1 MVLSMTAFGRA
12 ACTENGL
19 TASVEMRSV
28 NSRTLDIA
36 VRLPRTHAQ
45 LEERIKGLLRQ
56 RFARGR
62 IDVFVEIVSI
72 GQTDTVFV
80 VDEKLVEA
88 FAGAIKQIAEVSGLE
103 ISVSASDFLR
113 QDGLITQT
121 RAETDIAEQWPI
133 LEKAVVQAAQ
143 ELASMREIEG
153 KALAEDL
160 LRHIEQVKAL
170 AGQIEELS
178 GGLPAILK
186 ERFVQR
192 MAMLAQNAAD
202 LDPGR
207 MAQEAAFLADKA
219 DISEEIVRAYSHVA
233 QFLTIMEGQE
243 PSGRQLNFLAQE
255 LHREFSTMGSKSPVA
270 ELSHKVVDAKTLVE
284 KIREQV
290 QNVE

>member
-12 ACTENGL
+12 SCTENGI

-36 VRLPRTHAQ
+36 VRLPRTHAH
-45 LEERIKGLLRQ
+45 LEERIKGLLRE

-62 IDVFVEIVSI
+62 IDVFVEIVSV
-72 GQTDTVFV
+72 GQADTVFV
-80 VDEKLVEA
+80 VDEKLVES
-88 FAGAIKQIAEVSGLE
+88 FAGAIKQIALLSGLD
-103 ISVSASDFLR
+103 IAVSASDFLR

-121 RAETDIAEQWPI
+121 RAETDIAEHLPV
-133 LEKAVVQAAQ
+133 LEKAVIQACQ
-143 ELASMREIEG
+143 ELASMRKIEG
-153 KALAEDL
+153 AALADDL
-160 LRHIEQVKAL
+160 LRHLDQVKAL
-170 AGQIEELS
+170 TGQIQNLA

-192 MAMLAQNAAD
+192 MATLAQNAAD
-202 LDPGR
+202 LDPAR

-233 QFLTIMEGQE
+233 QFTAIMDGQE

-255 LHREFSTMGSKSPVA
+255 LHREFSTMGSKSPLA